1 MKGNTLGEFIDDILI
16 SGGPEKEFV
25 FRNKYY
31 FLESTR
37 QGNGCVELHIDEYD
51 KQESGDPKY
60 IKTYRFIGKSLTDCT
75 NQFEAAKIFEGLTIY
90 EAEPE
95 IEVLFG

>member
-16 SGGPEKEFV
+16 SGGPEKEFT

-31 FLESTR
+31 FLEAFYKTS
-37 QGNGCVELHIDEYD
+37 GNVELRVDEYD
-51 KQESGDPKY
+51 RRKNGEY
-60 IKTYRFIGKSLTDCT
+60 IYLKTYNFIGKKLAECV
-75 NQFEAAKIFEGLTIY
+75 NQFETAKIFEGLTIY
-90 EAEPE
+90 EAESE

>member
-25 FRNKYY
+25 FRDKYY
-31 FLESTR
+31 FLESTCK
-37 QGNGCVELHIDEYD
+37 GNGCMELRIDEYD
-51 KQESGDPKY
+51 TQESDEPQY
-60 IKTYRFIGKSLTDCT
+60 IKTYRFIGKNLTECT
-75 NQFEAAKIFEGLTIY
+75 NQFETAKVFEGLTIY

>member
-1 MKGNTLGEFIDDILI
+1 MKGNTLGEFIDDILV

-31 FLESTR
+31 FLESTCKR
-37 QGNGCVELHIDEYD
+37 NEGIELRIDEYD
-51 KQESGDPKY
+51 QQESDEPKY
-60 IKTYRFIGKSLTDCT
+60 IQTYRFMGKDLTECT
-75 NQFEAAKIFEGLTIY
+75 NQFERAKIFEGLTIY

-95 IEVLFG
+95 IEVVFG

>member
-16 SGGPEKEFV
+16 SGGPEKEFT

-31 FLESTR
+31 FLESSH
-37 QGNGCVELHIDEYD
+37 QGNDYIELHIDEYD
-51 KQESGDPKY
+51 KQESDEPRY
-60 IKTYRFIGKSLTDCT
+60 IKTYNFKGKNLAECT
-75 NQFEAAKIFEGLTIY
+75 HQFKTAKIFEGLNIY
-90 EAEPE
+90 EAESE

>member
-1 MKGNTLGEFIDDILI
+1 MKGNTIGEFIDDILV
-16 SGGPEKEFV
+16 SGGPEKEFT

-31 FLESTR
+31 FLESTS
-37 QGNGCVELHIDEYD
+37 NENDCVELHIDEYD
-51 KQESGDPKY
+51 QQKNDEVKY
-60 IKTYRFIGKSLTDCT
+60 IKTYIFKGKNLTECT
-75 NQFEAAKIFEGLTIY
+75 NQFETAKIFEGLTIY